1 MKKLFLLLI
10 IFFSNICHAYRLS
23 PMVQNFSPEGKDATK
38 TFLITNDGKESISLE
53 VVATTRS
60 IAVDGK
66 EERNESE
73 HFMVYPPQLTVKAG
87 ERRSLRV
94 SYVGPK
100 EMQQEVPYR
109 LVVRQ
114 LPVNVDKKKDKKTGA
129 QIDFMFEYIA
139 SLYVSK
145 DGVKA
150 NVSLDKV
157 EESDKQL
164 QLTFSNSGSKHGL
177 LKDFDFLLGDSAL
190 SEDII
195 KPLLGIN
202 VLPGGKRSVLISRP
216 KNFSKNSQIRLKKK

>member
-1 MKKLFLLLI
+1 
-10 IFFSNICHAYRLS
+10 
-23 PMVQNFSPEGKDATK
+23 MVQNFSPEGKDATK

-164 QLTFSNSGSKHGL
+164 QLTFSNSGSNHFL
-177 LKDFDFLLGDSAL
+177 VSMFFLVEKDQF
-190 SEDII
+190 
-195 KPLLGIN
+195 
-202 VLPGGKRSVLISRP
+202 
-216 KNFSKNSQIRLKKK
+216 